1 MVQERLK
8 RLEDHIRS
16 LEAFR
21 RRYPREA
28 IHADE
33 HLEWALRY
41 GVLRAFQMIINIACH
56 LASARDLGSPATY
69 SECVDLL
76 EKHGYL
82 DADLAQ
88 RLRRMIGLRNILIH
102 EYLRVDVHRLID
114 YLDHLDD
121 FRTFVRE
128 VYPHLQGGVYERRP
142 ALLGR

>member
-21 RRYPREA
+21 HRYTREA
-28 IHADE
+28 ILTDE
-33 HLEWALRY
+33 HVQWALRY
-41 GVLRAFQMIINIACH
+41 GLLEAIQMVIDIACY
-56 LASARDLGSPATY
+56 LVSARWLGSPATY
-69 SECVDLL
+69 GECVDLL

-82 DADLAQ
+82 AAALAQ
-88 RLRRMIGLRNILIH
+88 RLRRMIGLRNILVH
-102 EYLRVDVHRLID
+102 EYLSVDVHRLID

-128 VYPHLQGGVYERRP
+128 VHSHVVEGG
-142 ALLGR
+142 A